1 MCYVC
6 IKSQTYIYIQI
17 YFFILFNQFAHIVY
31 ARIYIAM
38 HNKTSYYLQEANLN
52 QHNLIT
58 NNRIKNKHTTN
69 VKKKRFLILKKS
81 FFFNLNETIIITSKT
96 YLCVIINE
104 IF

>member
-52 QHNLIT
+52 
-58 NNRIKNKHTTN
+58 
-69 VKKKRFLILKKS
+69 
-81 FFFNLNETIIITSKT
+81 
-96 YLCVIINE
+96 
-104 IF
+104 